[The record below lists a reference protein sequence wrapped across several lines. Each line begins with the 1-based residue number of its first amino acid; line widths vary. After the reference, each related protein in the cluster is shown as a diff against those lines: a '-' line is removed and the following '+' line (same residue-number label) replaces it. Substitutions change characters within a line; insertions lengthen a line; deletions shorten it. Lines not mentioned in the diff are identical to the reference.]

1 MSLIRV
7 FTTFLDRM
15 DRSLTND
22 FVKAI
27 KITND
32 IYKKV
37 QLGNDVKMF
46 EEITVTSNIK

>member
-1 MSLIRV
+1 
-7 FTTFLDRM
+7 M